1 MFTGTR
7 RADEDHA
14 DLISGDGTS
23 RSRSTLLELLDT
35 LVKAADDRLQLL
47 ELVLNETHLVY
58 GLEVAEVGQLKE
70 EKGN

>member
-14 DLISGDGTS
+14 NLISGDGTS

-47 ELVLNETHLVY
+47 ELVLNETHLVC